1 MIVAGTV
8 IMKQAFALLLFLVSS
23 MPVSAFNTD
32 LDHARIGIVMTKP
45 GEGWPEDQDFARQ
58 LESRIARE
66 LAKRGYQAEQTR
78 STIDDEARSGS
89 PRYDLYVE
97 IASASARHDAMGG
110 VGVGDGH
117 VGADISVVQSRAV
130 AVMRIYDGQSLQT
143 VETNEIVKKSTGV
156 APTAISIGGR
166 HGGFWIA
173 LPFVRYTR
181 QRALMQSMAEEAVSQ
196 IVIALRSAPNQ

>member
-1 MIVAGTV
+1 MKRTAG
-8 IMKQAFALLLFLVSS
+8 LLLLLVVAA
-23 MPVSAFNTD
+23 PLSAFNKD
-32 LDHARIGIVMTKP
+32 LDHARIGIVMTRP
-45 GEGWPEDQDFARQ
+45 GEGWAEDEEFARQ

-78 STIDDEARSGS
+78 STIDEEARADS

-97 IASASARHDAMGG
+97 IASASARHDEMGS

-130 AVMRIYDGQSLQT
+130 AVMRIYDGQSLET
-143 VETNEIVKKSTGV
+143 IETNEIVKKATGV
-156 APTAISIGGR
+156 TPTGISIGGR
-166 HGGFWIA
+166 HGGLWIA

-181 QRALMQSMAEEAVSQ
+181 QRALMQSMAEEAASQ
-196 IVIALRSAPNQ
+196 IVIALRSEPAPR